1 MATNQNESTL
11 EKEEPFIINKND
23 SEDNEKN
30 VESKYPPSE
39 DIVDTD
45 SDSSED
51 PDDFLSFSEESE
63 IYVLCQDD
71 EAVCYFKNKD
81 LATETMWKLARFNK
95 EKFMNNFELFIKENT
110 EESISVVG
118 YHKFLVF
125 SYERLF
131 STFSILPVKEVSTFK
146 NEKNKNTEVKSDV
159 DNLRA
164 RWW

>member
-1 MATNQNESTL
+1 MATDQNESTL
-11 EKEEPFIINKND
+11 EKEDPFIINKND
-23 SEDNEKN
+23 SAEN
-30 VESKYPPSE
+30 VESKYPHGE

-45 SDSSED
+45 SESSED

-146 NEKNKNTEVKSDV
+146 NEKNKNTEVKPDV